1 MKFPKGFQKWTN
13 EDQRKWVRKRLEEVR
28 QQEKELLAINRKLVA
43 DNSFTVLVDNDDR
56 PDLIQLKS

>member
-1 MKFPKGFQKWTN
+1 MKFPKAFLKWSN
-13 EDQRKWVRKRLEEVR
+13 EEQRNWVRKRLEEVR

-43 DNSFTVLVDNDDR
+43 DNSFTVLVSDDDR